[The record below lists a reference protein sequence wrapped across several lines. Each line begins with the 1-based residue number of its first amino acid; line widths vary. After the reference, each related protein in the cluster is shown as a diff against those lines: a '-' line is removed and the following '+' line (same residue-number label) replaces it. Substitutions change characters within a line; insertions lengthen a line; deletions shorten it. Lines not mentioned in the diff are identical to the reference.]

1 MKKLLDSDCIR
12 AKRSTILLKYMQTDA
27 VAVPSKV
34 NMNSIIFYVHYY
46 NNVRVKSNRDQAPP
60 PGNLTFEKI
69 IGQMPA
75 QTGRN
80 L

>member
-27 VAVPSKV
+27 VAVPSTYPGNEVVPSKV

-60 PGNLTFEKI
+60 GNPRGI
-69 IGQMPA
+69 
-75 QTGRN
+75 
-80 L
+80 